1 MLKIRLTY
9 WWNGHQPND
18 VVEVD
23 DVTARTL
30 LAAIAEPVQAEK
42 AEKAGKAGKAQPTA
56 EKADE

>member
-1 MLKIRLTY
+1 MPKIRLTY

-30 LAAIAEPVQAEK
+30 LAVIAEPVEAEK
-42 AEKAGKAGKAQPTA
+42 ARKAQPAA